1 MWLPRWA
8 VVAAVCLAPAVL
20 ANVGARAETTPT
32 NLAAAEGQPA
42 LSGDLEVVAV
52 AGPFRSPWSVAV
64 LPDGSILVTERPG
77 GLQLVRPD
85 HRPQPIAGVP
95 QVLFEGHAGLL
106 DVAVDPGFA
115 TNGTIYLSYVH
126 GTARKSTVRVARARL
141 DLERA
146 RLGERRVI
154 FESTPAEEPELYG
167 GARLALTEDGHL
179 FLSIGDRWKRHSAQ
193 DLSDHAGK
201 IVRIRT
207 DGSVPGDNPFVS
219 RPGAKP
225 EIWSYGHR
233 NQLGLAFD
241 TRTGRLWSHE
251 NGPQGGDELNL
262 IKPGANYGWPIISH
276 GQEYD
281 KAPPL
286 EWKGPSTI
294 EGTAKDGMEQPVR
307 YWVPSVAPSG
317 LAVDY
322 EGDRGVLWL
331 GTLRGQSLLR
341 LSIYDGRVV
350 REERMLR
357 DEIGRIR
364 DVAVD
369 PRGPLYV
376 LQDAKEGYLYRV
388 EPEVLRVRRD
398 NGRQRL

>member
-1 MWLPRWA
+1 MSSSVRAIADTVPAGFATAEVERQQSDDFDL
-8 VVAAVCLAPAVL
+8 VAI
-20 ANVGARAETTPT
+20 
-32 NLAAAEGQPA
+32 
-42 LSGDLEVVAV
+42 
-52 AGPFRSPWSVAV
+52 AGPFRNPWSVGV
-64 LPDGSILVTERPG
+64 LPDGSLLVTERPG
-77 GLQLVRPD
+77 QLHLVRPD
-85 HRPQPIAGVP
+85 HQPQAIAGVP
-95 QVLFEGHAGLL
+95 QVLFHAHAGLL
-106 DVAVDPGFA
+106 DVAIDPAFA
-115 TNGTIYLSYVH
+115 VNRTVYLSYVH
-126 GTARKSTVRVARARL
+126 GTATHSTVRVIRAQL

-154 FESTPAEEPELYG
+154 FESTAAEQPELYG
-167 GARLALTEDGHL
+167 GARLAVTDDGHL
-179 FLSIGDRWKRHSAQ
+179 FLSIGDRWKRQSAQ

-201 IVRIRT
+201 IIRIRT
-207 DGSVPGDNPFVS
+207 DGSVPRDNPFAS
-219 RPGAKP
+219 DPEARP

-241 TRTGRLWSHE
+241 RRTGRLWSHE

-262 IKPGANYGWPIISH
+262 IKAGANYGWPIISH

-281 KAPPL
+281 KPPPL
-286 EWKGPSTI
+286 EWTGPTTI
-294 EGTAKDGMEQPVR
+294 LGAAKEGMEQPVR

-317 LAVDY
+317 LAIEY
-322 EGDRGVLWL
+322 EGDRAVLWL

-341 LSIYDGRVV
+341 LSVHDGKVV

-376 LQDAKEGYLYRV
+376 LQDGEAAYLYRL
-388 EPEVLRVRRD
+388 EPEILRARRD
-398 NGRQRL
+398 NGRKRL